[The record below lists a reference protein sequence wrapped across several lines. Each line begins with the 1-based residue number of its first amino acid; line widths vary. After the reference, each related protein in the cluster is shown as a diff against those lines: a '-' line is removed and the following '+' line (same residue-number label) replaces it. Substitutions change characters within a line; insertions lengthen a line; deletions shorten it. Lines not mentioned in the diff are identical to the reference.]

1 MGSVVPVTP
10 FRQGPFHELPDAP
23 RLPHAFFS
31 SDARTVE
38 VDSTHFGRVAVHV
51 RVTGQGPPLLLIHGL
66 MTSSYSWRYVLKDL
80 GAHYTLYVPDLP
92 GAGASDKPQVAYG
105 PVETADFIGELM
117 HTLGIAGCPVV
128 GNSMGGYLCMRLAL
142 REPSVM
148 SRLVNIHSP
157 GFPELRLYAL
167 RAALALPGVRPGLA
181 WFVRKRPLQWAHRN
195 VHYRDESLKSI
206 EEARV
211 YGVPLA
217 TREGS
222 SAFVSILAETMAP
235 GPMAEF
241 QRQLKAMASEG
252 RPFPVPLLLLWARQ
266 DPMVPPRFGTK
277 YAARVPSATLEWV
290 EDASHFAHVDQP
302 ATTAA
307 LILRFLEGERDLAAP
322 VSDLDAAVSQDA
334 LNPGP

>member
-1 MGSVVPVTP
+1 MGSVVPVIP
-10 FRQGPFHELPDAP
+10 FRQGPYHELPDTP
-23 RLPHAFFS
+23 RLPHTFFS

-38 VDSTHFGRVAVHV
+38 VDSDHFGRIAVHV
-51 RVTGQGPPLLLIHGL
+51 RVAGQGPPLLLVHGL
-66 MTSSYSWRYVLKDL
+66 MTSSYSWRYVLEEL
-80 GAHYTLYVPDLP
+80 GAHHTLYVPDLP
-92 GAGASDKPQVAYG
+92 GSGASGKPAVSYG

-142 REPSVM
+142 RDPSVM

-167 RAALALPGVRPGLA
+167 RAALSVPGMRAALA
-181 WFVRKRPLQWAHRN
+181 WFVRRRPLQWAHRN
-195 VHYRDESLKSI
+195 VHYRDESLKSV

-222 SAFVSILAETMAP
+222 ASFVSILAETIAP
-235 GPMAEF
+235 GPMVEF
-241 QRQLKAMASEG
+241 QRQLKAMASES

-266 DPMVPPRFGTK
+266 DPMVSPHFGPK
-277 YAARVPSATLEWV
+277 YAVRVPSATLEWV

-302 ATTAA
+302 AATAA
-307 LILRFLEGERDLAAP
+307 AILRFLQGKRALAAP
-322 VSDLDAAVSQDA
+322 ASELDAAVSQDP
-334 LNPGP
+334 LDPGP